1 MIDKNSLPMLLTV
14 SQVAK
19 DIFGVSERT
28 VYRMIEDG
36 QIKTVKV
43 RGALRINRDSLFE
56 QFGL

>member
-14 SQVAK
+14 SQVAE

-36 QIKTVKV
+36 QISAVKV
-43 RGALRINRDSLFE
+43 RGSVRINRDSLFE

>member
-14 SQVAK
+14 SQVAE
-19 DIFGVSERT
+19 DIFGVSEHT

-36 QIKTVKV
+36 QISAVKV
-43 RGALRINRDSLFE
+43 RGSVRINRDSLFE